1 MPGRSSWCSG
11 SDPGR
16 DEEPLAVSMFQ
27 TFSKCWPEAPSVPAR
42 GARLQPRCRVPSPI
56 PRCCP
61 KSTPRPRARCGRFP
75 AWAELEA
82 ARRGWGAGAGM
93 WLEGGFWGPC
103 DTGSTGTCIQVV
115 YLLLASRPTSV
126 CRSVTEWAALC
137 RRQCADFPPAI
148 FLPLNGK
155 NSWKRK
161 KGSCPCW
168 CPGEPGVRGMG

>member
-1 MPGRSSWCSG
+1 
-11 SDPGR
+11 
-16 DEEPLAVSMFQ
+16 
-27 TFSKCWPEAPSVPAR
+27 
-42 GARLQPRCRVPSPI
+42 
-56 PRCCP
+56 
-61 KSTPRPRARCGRFP
+61 
-75 AWAELEA
+75 
-82 ARRGWGAGAGM
+82 M

-115 YLLLASRPTSV
+115 YLLLASRPTSA
-126 CRSVTEWAALC
+126 CRCVTKWAALC

-168 CPGEPGVRGMG
+168 CPGEPGVRGMGWSGHHGSAGSACPSSMPRACGCALRVGINSLGGKFKILVFDAAPFYHGHRRVPGKGHRGVGTRLTAGSAPWGTFSIFIQDKYQQERAWADG